1 MDLQRKLQWMAM
13 IQLDFVFIK
22 KMLQMEGDIRSNSS
36 EDVSDASENNASVS
50 DTTNYVNKRSPRQKT
65 Q

>member
-1 MDLQRKLQWMAM
+1 MAM

>member
-1 MDLQRKLQWMAM
+1 MAM

-36 EDVSDASENNASVS
+36 EDVSDASENNASVN
-50 DTTNYVNKRSPRQKT
+50 DTTNYITKRSPRQKT
-65 Q
+65 H